1 MLTEIRG
8 KITQEKKPGV
18 IKALLVGLKDF
29 LMNAGSSLAAAL
41 IQTSIQGLY
50 KKRKTAAWDILPH
63 AVIFFAESPSALPR
77 LLAADVEPET
87 FDLRAFDL
95 TSHM

>member
-1 MLTEIRG
+1 MG
-8 KITQEKKPGV
+8 Y
-18 IKALLVGLKDF
+18 F
-29 LMNAGSSLAAAL
+29 
-41 IQTSIQGLY
+41 TSCG
-50 KKRKTAAWDILPH
+50 H
-63 AVIFFAESPSALPR
+63 FFAESPSALPR